1 MPDVT
6 TFNIGGTAISV
17 KDGTARSAASAAQSA
32 ADTAASAANQAKSVA
47 DNALSIA
54 QSIEELG
61 RVEVS
66 YQSEQETITITT
78 SNHDIS

>member
-6 TFNIGGTAISV
+6 TFNIGGTSISV
-17 KDGTARSAASAAQSA
+17 KDGTARSVANAAQSA
-32 ADTAASAANQAKSVA
+32 AETAKNTANTANSTAQ
-47 DNALSIA
+47 NALKIA
-54 QSIEELG
+54 QGIEELG

-66 YQSEQETITITT
+66 YQSENETITITT